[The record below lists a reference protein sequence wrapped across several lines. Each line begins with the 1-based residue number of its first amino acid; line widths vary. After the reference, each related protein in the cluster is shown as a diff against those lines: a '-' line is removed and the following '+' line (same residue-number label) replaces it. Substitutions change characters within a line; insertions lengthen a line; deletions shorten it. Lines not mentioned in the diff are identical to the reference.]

1 MLVQRIARGDDH
13 PRALVGE
20 GDPRLELAAQ
30 IKESHTVFRA
40 TVVVRVGARLGSAI
54 NWGKGPLQIVR
65 ILER

>member
-1 MLVQRIARGDDH
+1 M
-13 PRALVGE
+13 
-20 GDPRLELAAQ
+20 
-30 IKESHTVFRA
+30 FRA